1 MGRIKST
8 YVKSSA
14 RKLYSKDL
22 TGFSDNFDKNKE
34 TFAKLAKVPSKKM
47 RNSVVGYIT
56 RLAKRASKEQ

>member
-14 RKLYSKDL
+14 RKLYGKDKE
-22 TGFSDNFDKNKE
+22 GFSDNFDKNKE
-34 TFAKLAKVPSKKM
+34 IFAKLAKVPSKKM

-56 RLAKRASKEQ
+56 RLAKKASKEE

>member
-14 RKLYSKDL
+14 RKLYSKDKE
-22 TGFSDNFDKNKE
+22 GFSDNFDKNKE
-34 TFAKLAKVPSKKM
+34 TFAKLAKVPSKRM
-47 RNSVVGYIT
+47 RNSVIGYIT